1 MIFKVSIKSQNVK
14 RVFGKFGLILWSLII
29 PIKLGRYF
37 NWGIFG
43 VLNDNL
49 PSFLGASG
57 LFLVLLSNKG
67 KLSRLTVIQCGLI
80 ASAVAVLI
88 ELVQFI
94 VFPGIL
100 SYPAYTFDLLDI
112 LFGILSIAITYL
124 IILLL
129 YSKNIFL

>member
-1 MIFKVSIKSQNVK
+1 
-14 RVFGKFGLILWSLII
+14 
-29 PIKLGRYF
+29 
-37 NWGIFG
+37 